1 MWHKGIGL
9 LMKELETREL
19 IRMWIEAENRRQ
31 LSYFTSLNPTGGHY
45 TAEQKDYAINK
56 AISIGVRA
64 ISRLLNVPRRP
75 FKDG

>member
-1 MWHKGIGL
+1 MAHGDRSIN
-9 LMKELETREL
+9 ER
-19 IRMWIEAENRRQ
+19 IRDKRINPKVIEAENRRQ